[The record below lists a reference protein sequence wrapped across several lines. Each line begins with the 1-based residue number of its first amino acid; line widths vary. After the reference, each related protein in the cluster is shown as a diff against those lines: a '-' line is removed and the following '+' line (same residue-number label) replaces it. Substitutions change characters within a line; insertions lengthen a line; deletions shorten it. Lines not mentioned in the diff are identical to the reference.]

1 MLLTKRCRIL
11 ALYIASICVIT
22 IILARLAQAD
32 EYDIIGTKSSSKSKQ
47 ALSLEAALSEAIE
60 NNALL
65 RAASYEKT
73 AKEARIIPSSELQD
87 PALEASLTNYPI
99 TSLSNRESGMTGNE
113 VMLTQKFPFPG
124 KRDRL
129 KEIAINEFE
138 SSNNEVEKTKLN
150 LIRAVKDNYFDLFL
164 SYKNQ
169 EILHNQLKLLQALE
183 SLATNKY
190 SLGTAPQTD
199 VLELKVRNGSILIQL
214 EEEAR
219 KISAKR
225 AELNHLLGREAHLS
239 EWKPLPITQSN
250 VNLSTILER
259 LEQEE
264 DTKNSPQ
271 INSLRSLL
279 KAADSKVAY
288 TELNE
293 YPDFEVGVGY
303 MQRFSNR
310 DDNGDDFISAKVS
323 IDLPF
328 FQRTKHREEQREAR
342 AEKEKMDALLREGP
356 IELSHELHETVA
368 ELTEATNKI
377 ALYKKAL
384 LPLTDAS
391 IASARKAYEANEA
404 SYLTVL
410 NLINSRFQSESDYYS
425 AVVQHERALAML
437 EALTG
442 VSLSDLNVKR
452 K

>member
-11 ALYIASICVIT
+11 ALYITSICVIT

-73 AKEARIIPSSELQD
+73 AKEARIIPSGELQD

-150 LIRAVKDNYFDLFL
+150 LVRAVKDNYFDIFL

-190 SLGTAPQTD
+190 SLGTSPQTD
-199 VLELKVRNGSILIQL
+199 VLELKVRNASILIQL

-219 KISAKR
+219 KISA
-225 AELNHLLGREAHLS
+225 
-239 EWKPLPITQSN
+239 
-250 VNLSTILER
+250 
-259 LEQEE
+259 
-264 DTKNSPQ
+264 
-271 INSLRSLL
+271 
-279 KAADSKVAY
+279 
-288 TELNE
+288 
-293 YPDFEVGVGY
+293 
-303 MQRFSNR
+303 
-310 DDNGDDFISAKVS
+310 
-323 IDLPF
+323 
-328 FQRTKHREEQREAR
+328 AR
-342 AEKEKMDALLREGP
+342 
-356 IELSHELHETVA
+356 
-368 ELTEATNKI
+368 
-377 ALYKKAL
+377 
-384 LPLTDAS
+384 
-391 IASARKAYEANEA
+391 
-404 SYLTVL
+404 
-410 NLINSRFQSESDYYS
+410 
-425 AVVQHERALAML
+425 
-437 EALTG
+437 
-442 VSLSDLNVKR
+442 
-452 K
+452 

>member
-150 LIRAVKDNYFDLFL
+150 LIRAVKDSYFDLFL

-169 EILHNQLKLLQALE
+169 EVLNNQLE

-288 TELNE
+288 TDLNE

-310 DDNGDDFISAKVS
+310 DDNGDDFISARVS

-342 AEKEKMDALLREGP
+342 AEREKMDALLREGT

-377 ALYKKAL
+377 ALYKRTL